1 MGILLS
7 SLMTTLGQGNGAKLI
22 GYKPH
27 RFMGMAATMQ
37 RILDKWPALEAWYQ
51 ERDANLVREGK
62 VPTGF
67 PPTGWYQHFEQL
79 LPILTPIIPVNKRA
93 QAEDANQVQ
102 ELLSLYTVR
111 MTALV
116 LDQPIRR
123 YDTTPKT
130 PVFIQPYQLTSL
142 VSNIH
147 KLVRTVF

>member
-1 MGILLS
+1 
-7 SLMTTLGQGNGAKLI
+7 
-22 GYKPH
+22 
-27 RFMGMAATMQ
+27 
-37 RILDKWPALEAWYQ
+37 
-51 ERDANLVREGK
+51 
-62 VPTGF
+62 
-67 PPTGWYQHFEQL
+67 GWYQHFEQL
-79 LPILTPIIPVNKRA
+79 LSILTPIIPVNKRA

-123 YDTTPKT
+123 YDTTPKN

-147 KLVRTVF
+147 KLLRTVF